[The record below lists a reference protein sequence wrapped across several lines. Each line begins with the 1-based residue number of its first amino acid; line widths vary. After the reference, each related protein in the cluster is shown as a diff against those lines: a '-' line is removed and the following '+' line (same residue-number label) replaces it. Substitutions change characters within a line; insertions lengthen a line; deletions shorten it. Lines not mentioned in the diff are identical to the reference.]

1 MAANHSAAERNR
13 PARDE
18 YVESQMN
25 GRFASFNRT
34 RCLVLVAA
42 GQHSPTRCHRWTAG
56 KTLAQVAA
64 IIPIAQVWLP
74 ASAHRETREMFVR
87 FAVALDYK
95 TAR

>member
-18 YVESQMN
+18 YVASLTN
-25 GRFASFNRT
+25 GGFVSFNRT

-42 GQHSPTRCHRWTAG
+42 GQHSPPRCHRWTAG
-56 KTLAQVAA
+56 RTLAQVAA
-64 IIPIAQVWLP
+64 TMPAAQVWLP
-74 ASAHRETREMFVR
+74 ASAQRETREMFVR